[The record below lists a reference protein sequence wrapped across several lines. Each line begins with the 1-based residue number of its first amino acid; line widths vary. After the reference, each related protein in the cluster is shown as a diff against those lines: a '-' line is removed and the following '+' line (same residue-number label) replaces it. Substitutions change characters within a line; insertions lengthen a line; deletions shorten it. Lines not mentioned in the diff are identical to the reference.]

1 MNQFQQHNHFTSQQ
15 SQQHYAQQQHQ
26 QALAAQQAAGAAAQG
41 WNFNIGASE
50 FVPKNSNLGVTAQEC
65 VPRHIPQNTSYWA
78 QQQQQQQQQE
88 MLYQQQ
94 VTLLLVGNVV
104 ICKVCPGENYP

>member
-26 QALAAQQAAGAAAQG
+26 QALAAQSSHQAAAAASQG

-50 FVPKNSNLGVTAQEC
+50 FVPKYVSSTKEDQTKNRKQQKITISIKQDYKRGAHDNIVVNNLYLNLGT
-65 VPRHIPQNTSYWA
+65 RI
-78 QQQQQQQQQE
+78 
-88 MLYQQQ
+88 
-94 VTLLLVGNVV
+94 
-104 ICKVCPGENYP
+104 